1 MTVRSHRWREQ
12 ELIER
17 RNPVTYTAQPRSSY
31 FERVGAHSFVPT
43 VHARGA
49 WAVDEQHFSP
59 LGGLLVHEIE
69 RVRADEGRA
78 ELLISRLSFDILGR
92 NTFEQFDIHVETI
105 RPGRTIEL
113 VEATVTIAGRA
124 TVSARAW
131 LTTAQD
137 TCAVAG
143 GEPDRLPAPESLSP
157 WPLSSVW
164 PGGYVASLETRPVG
178 IPQPGRTTAWLST
191 PLDLV
196 ADEKTS
202 ALASYVALV
211 DTANGIAV
219 RQEPTKWMFPNL
231 DLTIHLYRQPEAGW
245 TGLDTTVTFGHTGQ
259 GITSTVLHDS
269 RGPVGRAEQ
278 ILTVR
283 PQPDTEK

>member
-1 MTVRSHRWREQ
+1 MT
-12 ELIER
+12 
-17 RNPVTYTAQPRSSY
+17 NTAEPQLSY
-31 FERVGAHSFVPT
+31 FQRVGAHSFAPT

-59 LGGLLVHEIE
+59 LGGLIVHEIE
-69 RVRADEGRA
+69 RARARERRAD
-78 ELLISRLSFDILGR
+78 LMISRIGFDILGR
-92 NTFEQFDIHVETI
+92 NTFEEFDIHVETV

-113 VEATVTIAGRA
+113 VEATVTIAGRP
-124 TVSARAW
+124 TVSARVW

-137 TCAVAG
+137 TGIVAG
-143 GEPDRLPAPESLSP
+143 GEPDPLPAPESLSP
-157 WPLSSVW
+157 WPLTSVW
-164 PGGYVASLETRPVG
+164 PGGYVASLDTRPVG

-191 PLDLV
+191 PVDLV
-196 ADEKTS
+196 EGERTS
-202 ALASYVALV
+202 ALAAYVALV

-259 GITSTVLHDS
+259 GITSTVLHDL
-269 RGPVGRAEQ
+269 RGPVGYAQQ

-283 PQPDTEK
+283 PQPDPGP